1 MVQGEEMKIGV
12 VNISIGNVGSVLEA
26 FRFLRHDAV
35 AVNDPAMLEGCDLLA
50 LAGVGNYSTAMTK
63 LKALG
68 FAAELDRLVKAG
80 NPLLGICLGMQ
91 LFADQGLEDGVTEGF
106 GWLPG
111 TVEKINSTRAK
122 IPHMGWNTVNPVQP
136 ELFTGIENSTFYFM
150 HSYHF
155 LTANPDDVIA
165 TVTYD
170 DTKLVAAVK
179 KDNVYGVQF
188 HPEKSQGDGLRFLK
202 NLLESIA

>member
-1 MVQGEEMKIGV
+1 MKIGV

-35 AVNDPAMLEGCDLLA
+35 AVSDPTMLEGCDLLA
-50 LAGVGNYSTAMTK
+50 LAGVGNYSTAMGK
-63 LKALG
+63 LTTLG

-80 NPLLGICLGMQ
+80 TPLLGICLGMQ
-91 LFADQGLEDGVTEGF
+91 LFADQGFEDGVTKGF

-111 TVEKINSTRAK
+111 TVEKIRSTQAK
-122 IPHMGWNTVNPVQP
+122 IPHMGWNTVNPVRP
-136 ELFTGIENSTFYFM
+136 ELFEGIENSTFYFM

-155 LTANPDDVIA
+155 LAANPEDVIA

>member
-1 MVQGEEMKIGV
+1 QLLMLLSAQGQSGPELDDNASGKKFSNSETLLCLAAWAALQKGV
-12 VNISIGNVGSVLEA
+12 DV
-26 FRFLRHDAV
+26 
-35 AVNDPAMLEGCDLLA
+35 
-50 LAGVGNYSTAMTK
+50 
-63 LKALG
+63 
-68 FAAELDRLVKAG
+68 DRLVKAG
-80 NPLLGICLGMQ
+80 TPLLGICLGMQ
-91 LFADQGLEDGVTEGF
+91 LFADQGFEDGVTKGF

-111 TVEKINSTRAK
+111 TVEKISSTRAK
-122 IPHMGWNTVNPVQP
+122 IPHMGWNTVNPVRP
-136 ELFTGIENSTFYFM
+136 ELFEGIENSTFYFM

-155 LTANPDDVIA
+155 LAANPEDVIA

-179 KDNVYGVQF
+179 RDNVYGVQF